1 MILREASS
9 HRSALRRTWHACPA
23 RHTDSPRHDS
33 CFAAA
38 PQNQRNRTITKTN
51 QTTKPSAA
59 PHNACTRPRVPS
71 SVGGTRES
79 PTAEAASETTVL
91 PERRDRR
98 FWESLEDQ
106 LRRERGV
113 RGKSERWFPTLRAS
127 RERDGKVRCPV
138 SESGDSGGNANGNDG
153 NDGKGRSRMV
163 RPMWT
168 DRSTAP
174 RRCQGSKG

>member
-1 MILREASS
+1 MVRLAKVEMILREAES
-9 HRSALRRTWHACPA
+9 HRPALKRTWHACPA
-23 RHTDSPRHDS
+23 HHTGSPSTTRVS
-33 CFAAA
+33 TAALR
-38 PQNQRNRTITKTN
+38 NQRNRTITKTN

-127 RERDGKVRCPV
+127 REQMAKNR
-138 SESGDSGGNANGNDG
+138 
-153 NDGKGRSRMV
+153 
-163 RPMWT
+163 W
-168 DRSTAP
+168 
-174 RRCQGSKG
+174 

>member
-1 MILREASS
+1 MERMEWVVMILREASS

-127 RERDGKVRCPV
+127 REQ
-138 SESGDSGGNANGNDG
+138 
-153 NDGKGRSRMV
+153 MV
-163 RPMWT
+163 KC
-168 DRSTAP
+168 DV
-174 RRCQGSKG
+174 Q